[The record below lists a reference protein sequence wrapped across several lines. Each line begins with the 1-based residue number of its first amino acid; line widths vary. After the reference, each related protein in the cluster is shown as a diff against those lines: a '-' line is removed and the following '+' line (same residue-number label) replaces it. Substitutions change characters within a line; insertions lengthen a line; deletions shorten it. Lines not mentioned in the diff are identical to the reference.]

1 MWAWILLVI
10 YIIVAILEIIL
21 YILTIKGKN
30 KSWMKLVLMESIA
43 LISAILMG
51 GYFNNLPGTGFMPGL
66 TYLGEWLFSMGA
78 ALLYFIILFVTI
90 CSKIIV
96 YENNLKK
103 QGKKYAQPLYLIL
116 AVIFV
121 IIGCISLAI
130 EIYENKGKIKTR
142 GTIIAIEDRVEWH
155 INNGIREQYV
165 EQYAIISFNVNG
177 TNYTDD
183 RIKRDEM
190 NVGNVIDIYCKDY
203 PNDFE
208 DIYKLSYHTDNKII
222 YIPLF
227 ALSAGIII
235 LRFKAYIF
243 KGKNEN

>member
-21 YILTIKGKN
+21 YIRTIKGKN
-30 KSWMKLVLMESIA
+30 KSWMKLILMESIA

-51 GYFNNLPGTGFMPGL
+51 IYFNNLPGSGFMPGL

-116 AVIFV
+116 AVVFV
-121 IIGCISLAI
+121 IIGCVSLAI
-130 EIYENKGKIKTR
+130 EIYENKGKIKTM

-190 NVGNVIDIYCKDY
+190 NVGDVIDIYCKDY

-208 DIYKLSYHTDNKII
+208 DTYKLSYHTDNKII

-235 LRFKAYIF
+235 LRFKDYIF
-243 KGKNEN
+243 KGKK

>member
-1 MWAWILLVI
+1 MWAWLLLVV
-10 YIIVAILEIIL
+10 YIFVAVSEIIL
-21 YILTIKGKN
+21 YIRTIKGKN
-30 KSWMKLVLMESIA
+30 RSWLKLIIMEVISLIA
-43 LISAILMG
+43 AIIIG
-51 GYFNNLPGTGFMPGL
+51 IYFNNLPGSGFMPGL

-78 ALLYFIILFVTI
+78 TVLYFIILFVTI

-96 YENNLKK
+96 YEKSLKR

-116 AVIFV
+116 AVIFI
-121 IIGCISLAI
+121 IIGFISLCI
-130 EIYENKGKIKTR
+130 EVYENKGEIKAK

-183 RIKRDEM
+183 RIKRAEM
-190 NVGNVIDIYCKDY
+190 NVGDVIDIYCKDY
-203 PNDFE
+203 PSDFE
-208 DIYKLSYHTDNKII
+208 DTYKLSYHTDNKII

-227 ALSAGIII
+227 VLSAGIII
-235 LRFKAYIF
+235 LRFKDYIF
-243 KGKNEN
+243 KGKK